1 METRFA
7 LSGSQHQQL
16 RKHLFPG
23 DGLEAVAILICG
35 RGRLGGRDQLIV
47 RRIIEIP
54 HDRVLVRE
62 IDRLEWPAA
71 EYLSPL
77 VEELERDDLGVVI
90 IHCHPQGG
98 TFFSD
103 VDDAGDRILFPSIHS
118 WFDESGRHGA
128 AVMMPGG
135 AIIAR
140 FVDARG
146 NFEPVDVVSVA
157 GDDIL
162 LFRPPGTKSGIP
174 EHARRV
180 AQTFGRATYDQ
191 LSKLRV
197 AVVGCSGTGSIVV
210 ELLARNC
217 IGTLVLVDDDRVE
230 AKNLNRIV
238 HSTAA
243 DAEAG
248 SYKVDVLAKAVLSFG
263 LGTNVEVYATT
274 LSNDDA
280 ARAVA
285 SCDIVFGCVDT
296 VTGRHVLSGLC
307 SAYSI
312 PFFDLGVEI
321 TPDGEG
327 GISHAV
333 AHVHY
338 IQPDGSSLLSR
349 EAYTSEDLTAE
360 DWKANNPTYYESQRM
375 AGYLQAVQEDRPAVM
390 PLNMV
395 ASNGAVIDMLARL
408 HGFRL
413 DSNSLFAIQH
423 WSLTHSYH
431 EHFGDGPP
439 CKFMGRLVGLAD
451 KWTPLF

>member
-1 METRFA
+1 MESRLA
-7 LSGSQHQQL
+7 LSGHQHQQL
-16 RKHLFPG
+16 QKHLFPG

-35 RGRLGGRDQLIV
+35 RGRRGGRNQLIV
-47 RRIIEIP
+47 RRIVEIP
-54 HDRVLVRE
+54 HDSVLVRE
-62 IDRLEWPAA
+62 PERLEWPAA
-71 EYLSPL
+71 DYLSPL
-77 VEELERDDLGVVI
+77 VEELERDDLGVVV

-103 VDDAGDRILFPSIHS
+103 ADDAGDRILFPSVHS
-118 WFDESGRHGA
+118 WFDDAGRHAA
-128 AVMMPGG
+128 AVMTPGG
-135 AIIAR
+135 SIIAR
-140 FVDARG
+140 FVDGDG
-146 NFEPVDVVSVA
+146 NFVPIDVVSVA

-162 LFRPPGTKSGIP
+162 LFRAPNPATAVP
-174 EHARRV
+174 EHARRI
-180 AQTFGRATYDQ
+180 AQTFGRATYNQ
-191 LSKLRV
+191 LRQLRV
-197 AVVGCSGTGSIVV
+197 AVVGCSGTGSIVI

-238 HSTAA
+238 NSTAA

-248 SYKVDVLAKAVLSFG
+248 LHKVDVLAKAVRTFG
-263 LGTNVEVYATT
+263 LGTEVEVYAAT
-274 LSNDDA
+274 LSNDQA

-296 VTGRHVLSGLC
+296 VAGRHVLNGLC
-307 SAYSI
+307 SAYSL

-321 TPDGEG
+321 TPDGSG

-338 IQPDGSSLLSR
+338 IQPGGSSLLSR

-360 DWKANNPTYYESQRM
+360 DWKTNDPTYYETQRM
-375 AGYLQAVQEDRPAVM
+375 AGYLQTVQEDRPAVM

-413 DSNSLFAIQH
+413 DPNSAFAIQH
-423 WSLTHSYH
+423 WSLTHGYQ
-431 EHFGDGPP
+431 ENFGDGPP
-439 CKFMGRLVGLAD
+439 CAFMQRLVGLAD
-451 KWTPLF
+451 KWSPLC